1 MKLNKPFLAIYLA
14 FNLAEASKT
23 PDCINGPLAKTLACD
38 TTASPPVRAAA
49 LVQALNITEKL
60 VNLVDMSLGAERI
73 GLPAYAWWNEALH
86 GVAASPGVSFNQA
99 GQEFS
104 HATSFANTITLAA
117 AFDNDLVYEVAD
129 TISTE
134 ARAFSNAELA
144 GLDYW
149 TPNINPYKDPR
160 WGRGHETPGEDPVHI
175 KGYVQ
180 ALLEGLEGRDKIR
193 KVIATCKHFAAY
205 DLERWQGALRYRF
218 NAVVTSQDLSEY
230 YLQPFQQ
237 CARDSKVGSFMCS
250 YNALNGTPAC
260 ASTYLMDDILRKHWN
275 WTEHNNYITSDCNA
289 IQDFLPNFHNFSQTP
304 AQAAADAYNA
314 GTDTVCEVPGYPPL
328 TDVIG
333 AYNQSLLSEEIID
346 RALRRLYEGLIRA
359 GYLDSASSHP
369 YTKISW
375 SQVNT
380 PKAQALA
387 LQSATDGIVLLKNN
401 GLLPLDLTNKTI
413 ALIGHWANATRQ
425 MLGGYSGIPP
435 YYANPIYAATQ
446 LNVTFHHAPGPV
458 NQSSPS
464 PNDTW
469 TSPALSAAS
478 KSDIILY
485 LGGTDLS
492 IAAEDR
498 DRDSIAWPSAQ
509 LSLLTSLAQM
519 GKPTIVARLGDQVDD
534 TPLLSNPNISSIL
547 WVGYPGQSGGTA
559 LFNIITGVSSPAARL
574 PVTVYPETYTSLI
587 PLTAM
592 SLRPTSAR
600 PGRTYRWYPSPVLPF
615 GHGLHYTTFT
625 AKFGVFESLT
635 INIAELVSNCN
646 ERYLDLCRFP
656 QVSVWVSNTG
666 ELKSDYVA
674 LVFVRGEY
682 GPEPYP
688 IKTLVGYKRIRDIE
702 PGTTGAAP
710 VGVVVGDLARVDL
723 GGNRVL
729 FPGRYEFL
737 LDVEGGR
744 DRVVIELVG
753 EEVVLEKF
761 PQPPA
766 AG

>member
-23 PDCINGPLAKTLACD
+23 PDCISGPLAKTLACD
-38 TTASPPVRAAA
+38 TTASPPARAAA

-289 IQDFLPNFHNFSQTP
+289 IQ
-304 AQAAADAYNA
+304 
-314 GTDTVCEVPGYPPL
+314 V
-328 TDVIG
+328 
-333 AYNQSLLSEEIID
+333 
-346 RALRRLYEGLIRA
+346 
-359 GYLDSASSHP
+359 
-369 YTKISW
+369 
-375 SQVNT
+375 
-380 PKAQALA
+380 
-387 LQSATDGIVLLKNN
+387 
-401 GLLPLDLTNKTI
+401 
-413 ALIGHWANATRQ
+413 
-425 MLGGYSGIPP
+425 
-435 YYANPIYAATQ
+435 
-446 LNVTFHHAPGPV
+446 
-458 NQSSPS
+458 
-464 PNDTW
+464 
-469 TSPALSAAS
+469 
-478 KSDIILY
+478 
-485 LGGTDLS
+485 
-492 IAAEDR
+492 
-498 DRDSIAWPSAQ
+498 
-509 LSLLTSLAQM
+509 
-519 GKPTIVARLGDQVDD
+519 
-534 TPLLSNPNISSIL
+534 
-547 WVGYPGQSGGTA
+547 
-559 LFNIITGVSSPAARL
+559 
-574 PVTVYPETYTSLI
+574 
-587 PLTAM
+587 
-592 SLRPTSAR
+592 
-600 PGRTYRWYPSPVLPF
+600 
-615 GHGLHYTTFT
+615 
-625 AKFGVFESLT
+625 
-635 INIAELVSNCN
+635 
-646 ERYLDLCRFP
+646 
-656 QVSVWVSNTG
+656 
-666 ELKSDYVA
+666 
-674 LVFVRGEY
+674 
-682 GPEPYP
+682 
-688 IKTLVGYKRIRDIE
+688 
-702 PGTTGAAP
+702 
-710 VGVVVGDLARVDL
+710 
-723 GGNRVL
+723 
-729 FPGRYEFL
+729 
-737 LDVEGGR
+737 
-744 DRVVIELVG
+744 
-753 EEVVLEKF
+753 
-761 PQPPA
+761 
-766 AG
+766 